1 VVSAAAPPSAE
12 PVAHVVTRARGI
24 VKTFRRGSEV
34 VRALRGADLEIF
46 AGEVVGI
53 SGASGSGKSTM
64 LAVLCGWECPDSGEV
79 SHADG
84 EPAGLL
90 WSSLALVPQTLGL
103 LHDLTVRENIEL
115 PGRLRS
121 GPRPERARADE
132 LMARLGLAHLQ
143 DRSPPAT
150 SVGEQQRTALARAL
164 YLRPALTLADEPTAH
179 QDAGF
184 AGRVLATI
192 RRHADAGAAF
202 LIVSHDRL
210 ALDACDRVLTMRDG
224 MLS

>member
-1 VVSAAAPPSAE
+1 MVSAPARSAE
-12 PVAHVVTRARGI
+12 PVTRAYDV

-34 VRALRGADLEIF
+34 VHALRGAQLEIR
-46 AGEVVGI
+46 AGEVVGV

-64 LAVLCGWECPDSGEV
+64 LSVLCGWEQPESGEV
-79 SHADG
+79 SHVDG
-84 EPAGLL
+84 DPAGLL

-115 PGRLRS
+115 PGRLGP
-121 GPRPERARADE
+121 GPRPEGERADE
-132 LMARLGLAHLQ
+132 LMARLGLTHLQ
-143 DRSPPAT
+143 NRSPLAT

-184 AGRVLATI
+184 ARRVLDTI
-192 RRHADAGAAF
+192 RRHAETGGAF

-210 ALDACDRVLTMRDG
+210 ALDACDRTLTMRDG
-224 MLS
+224 TLS